1 MEKSMTNDY
10 YKVFQERC
18 KNHGKSFKS
27 LVQSQAALDFQR
39 FLVSSPNAI
48 DVTVNDE
55 EEKIRVAT
63 ILNKEKNDTDVRR
76 FFLANKEDGLKI
88 GDFIYWDDTVWILL
102 KKEKNTIDAYDKFEG
117 LECRHNI
124 KWIDKF
130 GVLQST
136 PCYLVAQTDEKVKAN
151 FRTWNN
157 MITPQPNKYLEI
169 ITSRKNIELSQRFLI
184 DETAWSV
191 VETDYISVKGIIYL
205 SLTEDKKDLYEDDI
219 DNDIADIVD
228 LNKFQLK
235 LEETEIALGIDETYQ
250 LSGKTYLN
258 GNLYSNDIIVEI
270 LEGEE
275 NISIDENLKITG
287 IKEGNTKLRISME
300 ENNEIS
306 QELNIT
312 IQESAPTNVVYDL
325 KGDASIKWGRTKV
338 YQFVRVVN
346 GIFEPVKA
354 EFSIEDKDKLIK
366 SHEINE
372 TSITIT
378 ANEDNRIGEFYINC
392 TFGEET
398 IRKEI
403 KVTSLWM

>member
-1 MEKSMTNDY
+1 MTNDY

-76 FFLANKEDGLKI
+76 FFLANKEDGLKT

-102 KKEKNTIDAYDKFEG
+102 KKEKDTIDAYDKFEG

-184 DETAWSV
+184 DETAWLV

-219 DNDIADIVD
+219 NNDIADIVD

-235 LEETEIALGIDETYQ
+235 LEETEITLGIDETYQ

-258 GNLYSNDIIVEI
+258 GNLYSSDIIVEI

-306 QELNIT
+306 QELNVT
-312 IQESAPTNVVYDL
+312 IQESAPANVVYDL

-366 SHEINE
+366 NYEINE

-378 ANEDNRIGEFYINC
+378 ANEDNRVGEFYINC

-398 IRKEI
+398 VRKEI

>member
-1 MEKSMTNDY
+1 MTNDY

-235 LEETEIALGIDETYQ
+235 LEETEITLGIDETYQ

-312 IQESAPTNVVYDL
+312 IQESAPANVVYDL

-354 EFSIEDKDKLIK
+354 DFSIEDKDKLIK
-366 SHEINE
+366 NYEINE

-378 ANEDNRIGEFYINC
+378 ANEDNRVGEFYINC

-398 IRKEI
+398 VRKEI

>member
-1 MEKSMTNDY
+1 MTNDY

-102 KKEKNTIDAYDKFEG
+102 KKEKDTIDAYDKFEG

-184 DETAWSV
+184 DETAWLV

-219 DNDIADIVD
+219 NNDIADIVD

-235 LEETEIALGIDETYQ
+235 LEETKITLGIDETYQ

-258 GNLYSNDIIVEI
+258 GNLYSSDIIVEI

-306 QELNIT
+306 QELNVT
-312 IQESAPTNVVYDL
+312 IQESAPANVVYDL

-366 SHEINE
+366 NYEINE

-378 ANEDNRIGEFYINC
+378 ANEDNRVGEFYINC

-398 IRKEI
+398 VRKEI

>member
-1 MEKSMTNDY
+1 MTNDY

-76 FFLANKEDGLKI
+76 FFLANKEDDLKI

-102 KKEKNTIDAYDKFEG
+102 KKEKDTIDAYDKFEG

-219 DNDIADIVD
+219 NNDIADIVD

-235 LEETEIALGIDETYQ
+235 LEETEITLGIDETYQ

-258 GNLYSNDIIVEI
+258 GNLYSSDIIVEI

-275 NISIDENLKITG
+275 NISIDENLRITG

-312 IQESAPTNVVYDL
+312 IQESAPANVVYDL

-366 SHEINE
+366 NYEINE

-378 ANEDNRIGEFYINC
+378 ANEDNRVGEFYINC

-398 IRKEI
+398 VRKEI

>member
-1 MEKSMTNDY
+1 MTNDY

-76 FFLANKEDGLKI
+76 FFLANKEDALKI

-102 KKEKNTIDAYDKFEG
+102 KKEKDTIDAYDKFEG

-130 GVLQST
+130 GILQST
-136 PCYLVAQTDEKVKAN
+136 PCYLVAQTDEKIKAN

-219 DNDIADIVD
+219 NNDIADIVD

-235 LEETEIALGIDETYQ
+235 LEETEITLGIDETYQ

-258 GNLYSNDIIVEI
+258 GNLYSSDIIVEI

-306 QELNIT
+306 QELNVT
-312 IQESAPTNVVYDL
+312 IQESAPANVVYDL

-366 SHEINE
+366 NYEINE

-378 ANEDNRIGEFYINC
+378 ANEDNRVGEFYINC

-398 IRKEI
+398 VRKEI

>member
-1 MEKSMTNDY
+1 MTNDY

-102 KKEKNTIDAYDKFEG
+102 KKEKDTIDAYDKFEG

-235 LEETEIALGIDETYQ
+235 LEETEITLGIDETYQ

-346 GIFEPVKA
+346 GISEPVKA

-366 SHEINE
+366 SYEINE

>member
-1 MEKSMTNDY
+1 MTNDY

-102 KKEKNTIDAYDKFEG
+102 KKEKDTIDAYDKFEG

-219 DNDIADIVD
+219 NNDIADIVD

-235 LEETEIALGIDETYQ
+235 LEETEITLGIDETYQ

-258 GNLYSNDIIVEI
+258 GNLYSSDIIVEI

-275 NISIDENLKITG
+275 NISIDENLRITG

-312 IQESAPTNVVYDL
+312 IQESAPANVVYDL

-338 YQFVRVVN
+338 YQFVRIVN

-354 EFSIEDKDKLIK
+354 EFSIEDKDRLIK
-366 SHEINE
+366 NYEINE

-378 ANEDNRIGEFYINC
+378 ANEDNRVGEFYINC

-398 IRKEI
+398 VRKEI

>member
-1 MEKSMTNDY
+1 MTNDY

-102 KKEKNTIDAYDKFEG
+102 KKEKDTIDAYDKFEG

-184 DETAWSV
+184 DETAWLV

-235 LEETEIALGIDETYQ
+235 LEETEITLGINETYQ

-258 GNLYSNDIIVEI
+258 GNLYSSDIIVEI

-306 QELNIT
+306 QELNVT
-312 IQESAPTNVVYDL
+312 IQESAPANVVYDL

-366 SHEINE
+366 NYEINE

-378 ANEDNRIGEFYINC
+378 ANEDNRVGEFYINC

-398 IRKEI
+398 VRKEI

>member
-1 MEKSMTNDY
+1 MTNDY

-102 KKEKNTIDAYDKFEG
+102 KKEKDTIDAYDKFEG

-219 DNDIADIVD
+219 NNDIADIVD

-235 LEETEIALGIDETYQ
+235 LEETEITLGIDETYQ

-258 GNLYSNDIIVEI
+258 GNLYSSDIIVEI

-306 QELNIT
+306 QELNVT
-312 IQESAPTNVVYDL
+312 IQESAPANVVYDL

-366 SHEINE
+366 NYEINE

-378 ANEDNRIGEFYINC
+378 ANEDNRVGEFYINC

-398 IRKEI
+398 VRKEI

>member
-1 MEKSMTNDY
+1 MTNDY

-102 KKEKNTIDAYDKFEG
+102 KKEKDTIDAYDKFEG

-130 GVLQST
+130 GILQST

-219 DNDIADIVD
+219 NNDIADIVD

-235 LEETEIALGIDETYQ
+235 LEETEITLGIDETYQ

-258 GNLYSNDIIVEI
+258 GNLYSSNIIVEI

-287 IKEGNTKLRISME
+287 VKEGNTKLRISME

-306 QELNIT
+306 QELNVT
-312 IQESAPTNVVYDL
+312 IQESAPANVVYDL

-366 SHEINE
+366 NYEINE

-378 ANEDNRIGEFYINC
+378 ANEDNRVGEFYINC

-398 IRKEI
+398 VRKEI

>member
-1 MEKSMTNDY
+1 MTNDY

-76 FFLANKEDGLKI
+76 FFLANKEDALKI

-136 PCYLVAQTDEKVKAN
+136 PCYLIAQTDEKVKAN

-169 ITSRKNIELSQRFLI
+169 ITSRKDIELSQRFLI

-219 DNDIADIVD
+219 NNDIADIVD

-235 LEETEIALGIDETYQ
+235 LEETEITLGIDETYQ

-258 GNLYSNDIIVEI
+258 GNLYSSDIIVEI

-275 NISIDENLKITG
+275 NISIDENLRITG

-312 IQESAPTNVVYDL
+312 IQESAPANVVYDL

-366 SHEINE
+366 NYEINE

-378 ANEDNRIGEFYINC
+378 ANEDNRVGEFYINC

-398 IRKEI
+398 VRKEI

>member
-1 MEKSMTNDY
+1 MTNDY

-76 FFLANKEDGLKI
+76 FFLANKEDDLKI

-102 KKEKNTIDAYDKFEG
+102 KKEKDTIDAYDKFEG

-184 DETAWSV
+184 DETAWLV

-219 DNDIADIVD
+219 NNDIADIVD

-235 LEETEIALGIDETYQ
+235 LEETEITLGIDETYQ

-258 GNLYSNDIIVEI
+258 GNLYSSNIIVEI

-287 IKEGNTKLRISME
+287 VKEGNTKLRISME

-306 QELNIT
+306 QELNVT
-312 IQESAPTNVVYDL
+312 IQESAPANVVYDL

-366 SHEINE
+366 NYEINE

-378 ANEDNRIGEFYINC
+378 ANEDNRVGEFYINC

>member
-1 MEKSMTNDY
+1 MTNDY

-27 LVQSQAALDFQR
+27 LVQSQATLDFQR

-219 DNDIADIVD
+219 NNDIADIVD

-235 LEETEIALGIDETYQ
+235 LEETEITLGIDETYQ

-258 GNLYSNDIIVEI
+258 GNLYSSDIIVEI

-306 QELNIT
+306 QELNVT
-312 IQESAPTNVVYDL
+312 IQESAPANVVYDL

-366 SHEINE
+366 NYEINE

-378 ANEDNRIGEFYINC
+378 ANEDNRVGEFYINC

-398 IRKEI
+398 VRKEI

>member
-1 MEKSMTNDY
+1 MTNDY

-39 FLVSSPNAI
+39 FLISSPNAI

-102 KKEKNTIDAYDKFEG
+102 KKEKDTIDAYDKFEG

-184 DETAWSV
+184 DETAWLV

-219 DNDIADIVD
+219 NNDIADIVD

-235 LEETEIALGIDETYQ
+235 LEETEITLGIDETYQ

-258 GNLYSNDIIVEI
+258 GNLYSSDIIVEI

-306 QELNIT
+306 QELNVT
-312 IQESAPTNVVYDL
+312 IQESAPANVVYDL

-366 SHEINE
+366 NYEINE

-378 ANEDNRIGEFYINC
+378 ANEDNRVGEFYINC

>member
-1 MEKSMTNDY
+1 MTNDY

-55 EEKIRVAT
+55 KEKIRVAT

-102 KKEKNTIDAYDKFEG
+102 KKEKDTIDAYDKFEG

-184 DETAWSV
+184 DETAWLV

-219 DNDIADIVD
+219 NNDIADIVD

-235 LEETEIALGIDETYQ
+235 LEETEITLGIDETYQ

-258 GNLYSNDIIVEI
+258 GNLYSSDIIVEI

-275 NISIDENLKITG
+275 NISIDENLRITG

-306 QELNIT
+306 QELNVT
-312 IQESAPTNVVYDL
+312 IQESALANVVYDL

-366 SHEINE
+366 NYEINE

-378 ANEDNRIGEFYINC
+378 ANEDNRVGEFYINC

-398 IRKEI
+398 VRKEI

>member
-1 MEKSMTNDY
+1 MAFYN
-10 YKVFQERC
+10 Q
-18 KNHGKSFKS
+18 H
-27 LVQSQAALDFQR
+27 L
-39 FLVSSPNAI
+39 
-48 DVTVNDE
+48 
-55 EEKIRVAT
+55 
-63 ILNKEKNDTDVRR
+63 
-76 FFLANKEDGLKI
+76 
-88 GDFIYWDDTVWILL
+88 
-102 KKEKNTIDAYDKFEG
+102 
-117 LECRHNI
+117 
-124 KWIDKF
+124 
-130 GVLQST
+130 
-136 PCYLVAQTDEKVKAN
+136 DEKVKAN

-219 DNDIADIVD
+219 NNDIADIVD

-235 LEETEIALGIDETYQ
+235 LEETEITLGIDETYQ

-258 GNLYSNDIIVEI
+258 GNLYSSDIIVEI

-275 NISIDENLKITG
+275 NISIDENLRITG

-306 QELNIT
+306 QELNVT
-312 IQESAPTNVVYDL
+312 IQESAPANVVYDL
-325 KGDASIKWGRTKV
+325 KGDASIKWGRTKI

-366 SHEINE
+366 NYEINE

-378 ANEDNRIGEFYINC
+378 ANEDNRVGEFYINC

-398 IRKEI
+398 VRKEI

>member
-1 MEKSMTNDY
+1 MTNDY

-88 GDFIYWDDTVWILL
+88 GDFIYWDNTVWILL
-102 KKEKNTIDAYDKFEG
+102 KKEKDTIDAYDKFEG

-219 DNDIADIVD
+219 NNDIADIVD

-235 LEETEIALGIDETYQ
+235 LEETEITLGIDETYQ

-258 GNLYSNDIIVEI
+258 GNLYSSDIIVEI

-306 QELNIT
+306 QELNVT
-312 IQESAPTNVVYDL
+312 IQESAPANVVYDL
-325 KGDASIKWGRTKV
+325 KGDASIKWGRTKI

-366 SHEINE
+366 NYEINE

-378 ANEDNRIGEFYINC
+378 ANEDNRVGEFYINC

-398 IRKEI
+398 VRKEI

>member
-1 MEKSMTNDY
+1 MTNDY

-48 DVTVNDE
+48 NVTVNDE

-102 KKEKNTIDAYDKFEG
+102 KKEKDTIDAYDKFEG

-130 GVLQST
+130 GILQST

-169 ITSRKNIELSQRFLI
+169 ITSCKNIELSQRFLI

-219 DNDIADIVD
+219 NNDIADIVD

-235 LEETEIALGIDETYQ
+235 LEETEITLGIDETYQ

-258 GNLYSNDIIVEI
+258 GNLYSSDIIVEI

-306 QELNIT
+306 QELNVT
-312 IQESAPTNVVYDL
+312 IQESAPANVVYDL

-354 EFSIEDKDKLIK
+354 DFSIEDKDKLIK
-366 SHEINE
+366 NYEINE

-378 ANEDNRIGEFYINC
+378 ANEDNRVGEFYINC

-398 IRKEI
+398 VRKEI

>member
-1 MEKSMTNDY
+1 MTNDY

-102 KKEKNTIDAYDKFEG
+102 KKEKDTIDAYDKFEG

-184 DETAWSV
+184 DETAWLV

-219 DNDIADIVD
+219 NNDIADIVD

-235 LEETEIALGIDETYQ
+235 LEETEITLGIDGTYQ
-250 LSGKTYLN
+250 LSGKIYLN
-258 GNLYSNDIIVEI
+258 GNLYSSNIIVEI

-306 QELNIT
+306 QELNVT
-312 IQESAPTNVVYDL
+312 IQESAPANVVYDL

-338 YQFVRVVN
+338 YQFVRIIN

-366 SHEINE
+366 NYEINE

-378 ANEDNRIGEFYINC
+378 ANEDNRVGEFYINC

-398 IRKEI
+398 VRKEI

>member
-1 MEKSMTNDY
+1 MTNDY

-76 FFLANKEDGLKI
+76 FFLANKEDDLKI

-102 KKEKNTIDAYDKFEG
+102 KKEKDTIDAYDKFEG

-184 DETAWSV
+184 DETAWLV

-219 DNDIADIVD
+219 NNDIADIVD

-235 LEETEIALGIDETYQ
+235 LEETEITLGIDETYQ

-258 GNLYSNDIIVEI
+258 GNLYSSDIIVEI

-287 IKEGNTKLRISME
+287 VKEGNTKLRISME

-306 QELNIT
+306 QELNVT
-312 IQESAPTNVVYDL
+312 IQESAPANVVYDL

-338 YQFVRVVN
+338 YQFVRIVN

-366 SHEINE
+366 NYEINE

-378 ANEDNRIGEFYINC
+378 ANEDNRVGEFYINC

-398 IRKEI
+398 VRKEI

>member
-1 MEKSMTNDY
+1 MTNDY

-76 FFLANKEDGLKI
+76 FFLANKEDALKI

-102 KKEKNTIDAYDKFEG
+102 KKEKDTIDVYDKFEG

-136 PCYLVAQTDEKVKAN
+136 PCYLIAQTDEKVKAN

-191 VETDYISVKGIIYL
+191 IETDYISVKGIIYL

-219 DNDIADIVD
+219 NNDIADIVD

-235 LEETEIALGIDETYQ
+235 LEETEITLGIDETYQ

-258 GNLYSNDIIVEI
+258 GNLYSSDIIVEI

-306 QELNIT
+306 QELNVT
-312 IQESAPTNVVYDL
+312 IQESAPANVVYDL

-366 SHEINE
+366 NYEINE

-378 ANEDNRIGEFYINC
+378 ANEDNRVGEFYINC

-398 IRKEI
+398 VRKEI

>member
-1 MEKSMTNDY
+1 MTNDY

-102 KKEKNTIDAYDKFEG
+102 KKEKDTIDAYDKFEG

-235 LEETEIALGIDETYQ
+235 LEETEITLGIDETYQ

-366 SHEINE
+366 SYEINE

>member
-1 MEKSMTNDY
+1 MTNDY

-76 FFLANKEDGLKI
+76 FFLANKEDALKI

-102 KKEKNTIDAYDKFEG
+102 KKEKDTIDVYDKFEG

-136 PCYLVAQTDEKVKAN
+136 PCYLIAQTDEKVKAN

-219 DNDIADIVD
+219 NNDIADIVD

-235 LEETEIALGIDETYQ
+235 LEETEITLGIDETYQ

-258 GNLYSNDIIVEI
+258 GNLYSSDIIVEI

-306 QELNIT
+306 QELNVT
-312 IQESAPTNVVYDL
+312 IQESAPANVVYDL

-346 GIFEPVKA
+346 GIFESVKA

-366 SHEINE
+366 NYEINE

-378 ANEDNRIGEFYINC
+378 ANEDNRVGEFYINC

-398 IRKEI
+398 VRKEI

>member
-1 MEKSMTNDY
+1 MTNDY

-102 KKEKNTIDAYDKFEG
+102 KKEKDTIDAYDKFEG

-184 DETAWSV
+184 DETAWLV

-219 DNDIADIVD
+219 NNDIADIVD

-235 LEETEIALGIDETYQ
+235 LEETEITLGIDETYQ

-258 GNLYSNDIIVEI
+258 GNLYSSDIIVEI

-312 IQESAPTNVVYDL
+312 IQESAPANVVYDL

-366 SHEINE
+366 NYEINE

-378 ANEDNRIGEFYINC
+378 ANEDNRVGEFYINC

-398 IRKEI
+398 VRKEI

>member
-1 MEKSMTNDY
+1 MTNDY

-76 FFLANKEDGLKI
+76 FFLANKEDALKI

-102 KKEKNTIDAYDKFEG
+102 KKEKDTIDVYDKFEG

-136 PCYLVAQTDEKVKAN
+136 PCYLIAQTDEKVKAN

-219 DNDIADIVD
+219 NNDIADIVD

-235 LEETEIALGIDETYQ
+235 LEETEITLGIDETYQ

-258 GNLYSNDIIVEI
+258 GNLYSSDIIVEI

-306 QELNIT
+306 QELNVT
-312 IQESAPTNVVYDL
+312 IQESAPANVVYDL

-366 SHEINE
+366 NYEINE

-378 ANEDNRIGEFYINC
+378 ANEDNRVGEFYINC

-398 IRKEI
+398 VRKEI

>member
-1 MEKSMTNDY
+1 MTNDY

-102 KKEKNTIDAYDKFEG
+102 KKEKDTIDAYDKFEG

-130 GVLQST
+130 GVLQSA

-184 DETAWSV
+184 DETAWLV

-219 DNDIADIVD
+219 NNDIADIVD

-235 LEETEIALGIDETYQ
+235 LEETEITLGIDETYQ

-258 GNLYSNDIIVEI
+258 GNLYSSDIIVEI

-306 QELNIT
+306 QELNVT
-312 IQESAPTNVVYDL
+312 IQESAPANVVYDL

-366 SHEINE
+366 NYEINE

-378 ANEDNRIGEFYINC
+378 ANEDNRVGEFYINC

-398 IRKEI
+398 VRKEI

>member
-1 MEKSMTNDY
+1 MTNDY

-102 KKEKNTIDAYDKFEG
+102 KKEKDTIDAYDKFEG

-184 DETAWSV
+184 DETAWLV

-219 DNDIADIVD
+219 NNDIADIVD

-235 LEETEIALGIDETYQ
+235 LEETEITLGIDETYQ

-258 GNLYSNDIIVEI
+258 GNLYSSDIIVEI

-306 QELNIT
+306 QELNVT
-312 IQESAPTNVVYDL
+312 IQESAPANVVYNL

-338 YQFVRVVN
+338 YQFVRIVN

-366 SHEINE
+366 NYEINE

-378 ANEDNRIGEFYINC
+378 ANEDNRVGEFYINC

-398 IRKEI
+398 VRKEI

>member
-1 MEKSMTNDY
+1 MTNDY

-55 EEKIRVAT
+55 EERIRVAT

-102 KKEKNTIDAYDKFEG
+102 KKEKDTIDAYDKFEG

-219 DNDIADIVD
+219 NNDIADIVD

-235 LEETEIALGIDETYQ
+235 LEETEITLGIDETYQ

-258 GNLYSNDIIVEI
+258 GNLYSSDIIVEI

-306 QELNIT
+306 QELNVT
-312 IQESAPTNVVYDL
+312 IQESAPANVVYDL
-325 KGDASIKWGRTKV
+325 KGDASIKWGRTKI

-366 SHEINE
+366 NYEINE

-378 ANEDNRIGEFYINC
+378 ANEDNRVGEFYINC

>member
-1 MEKSMTNDY
+1 MTNDY

-102 KKEKNTIDAYDKFEG
+102 KKEKDTIDAYDKFEG

-136 PCYLVAQTDEKVKAN
+136 PCYLIAQTDEKVKAN

-169 ITSRKNIELSQRFLI
+169 ITSRKDIELSQRFLI

-205 SLTEDKKDLYEDDI
+205 SLTEDKKDLYEDDVN
-219 DNDIADIVD
+219 NDIADIVD

-235 LEETEIALGIDETYQ
+235 LEETEITLGIDETYQ

-258 GNLYSNDIIVEI
+258 GNLYSSNIIVEI

-287 IKEGNTKLRISME
+287 VKEGNTKLRISME

-306 QELNIT
+306 QELNVT
-312 IQESAPTNVVYDL
+312 IQESAPANVVYDL

-354 EFSIEDKDKLIK
+354 DFSIEDKDRLIK
-366 SHEINE
+366 NYEINE

-378 ANEDNRIGEFYINC
+378 ANEDNRVGEFYINC

-398 IRKEI
+398 VRKEI

>member
-1 MEKSMTNDY
+1 MTNDY

-39 FLVSSPNAI
+39 FLISSPNAI

-102 KKEKNTIDAYDKFEG
+102 KKEKDTIDAYDKFEG
-117 LECRHNI
+117 LDCRHNI

-219 DNDIADIVD
+219 NNDIADIVD

-235 LEETEIALGIDETYQ
+235 LEETEITLGIDETYQ

-258 GNLYSNDIIVEI
+258 GNLYSSDIIVEI

-306 QELNIT
+306 QELNVT
-312 IQESAPTNVVYDL
+312 IQESAPANVVYDL

-354 EFSIEDKDKLIK
+354 DFSIEDKDKLIK
-366 SHEINE
+366 NYEINE

-378 ANEDNRIGEFYINC
+378 ANEDNRVGEFYINC

-398 IRKEI
+398 VRKEI

>member
-1 MEKSMTNDY
+1 MTNDY

-102 KKEKNTIDAYDKFEG
+102 KKEKDTIDAYDKFEG

-184 DETAWSV
+184 DETAWLV

-219 DNDIADIVD
+219 NNDIADIVD

-235 LEETEIALGIDETYQ
+235 LEETEITLGINETYQ

-258 GNLYSNDIIVEI
+258 GNLYSSDIIVEI

-306 QELNIT
+306 QELNVT
-312 IQESAPTNVVYDL
+312 IQESAPANVVYDL

-366 SHEINE
+366 NYEINE

-378 ANEDNRIGEFYINC
+378 ANEDNRVGEFYINC

-398 IRKEI
+398 VRKEI

>member
-1 MEKSMTNDY
+1 MTNDY

-18 KNHGKSFKS
+18 RNHGKSFKS

-76 FFLANKEDGLKI
+76 FFLANKEDSLKI

-102 KKEKNTIDAYDKFEG
+102 KKEKDTIDAYDKFEG

-219 DNDIADIVD
+219 NNDIADIVD

-235 LEETEIALGIDETYQ
+235 LEETEITLGINETYQ

-258 GNLYSNDIIVEI
+258 GNLYSSDIIVEI

-306 QELNIT
+306 QELNVT
-312 IQESAPTNVVYDL
+312 IQESAPANVVYDL

-338 YQFVRVVN
+338 YQFVRIVN

-366 SHEINE
+366 NYEINE

-378 ANEDNRIGEFYINC
+378 ANEDNRVGEFYINC